1 MRQNA
6 VNAMTPE
13 TAAKYAAE
21 QDSVDGMDDAALM
34 AVLAAEGSTPTAHK
48 AFAALV
54 QRHNQ
59 RFYAAAYRLL
69 RDRQEAEDAV
79 QDAFMRLWHRAELW
93 KPEKNAKFTTWFYTI
108 LVNECRMRWRKV
120 KGSPM
125 QARPA
130 SEEAE
135 MIQLEEAAVA
145 AHEPVEHNI
154 EQRQRKIALY
164 RAIDALPERQKEALT
179 LCFFEGMSNKDA
191 ADVMGIGVKA
201 LESLIMRAK
210 SGLKEY
216 LR

>member
-13 TAAKYAAE
+13 TGAN
-21 QDSVDGMDDAALM
+21 DGMGTEGRDDADLM
-34 AVLAAEGSTPTAHK
+34 AVLAAEGTTPAAHA
-48 AFAALV
+48 AFAELV
-54 QRHNQ
+54 KRHSQ
-59 RFYAAAYRLL
+59 RFYAAAYRLM

-93 KPEKNAKFTTWFYTI
+93 KPEKNARFTTWFYTI
-108 LVNECRMRWRKV
+108 VVNECRMRWRK
-120 KGSPM
+120 KKASPV
-125 QARPA
+125 QVRAA

-135 MIQLEEAAVA
+135 TIQLEEAAVA
-145 AHEPVEHNI
+145 AHEPVEHDI
-154 EQRQRKIALY
+154 EQRQRKVALY
-164 RAIDALPERQKEALT
+164 RAIETLPERQKEALT
-179 LCFFEGMSNKDA
+179 LCFFEGMSNKEA

-210 SGLKEY
+210 AGLKEY